1 MASWDTNGSII
12 RSTDRGT
19 TWTFTAL
26 PFKVGG
32 NMPGRGNGE
41 RLAVDPANSNILF
54 FGARS
59 GNGLWKSTDAGASF
73 TKVDSFTAVGNFAQ
87 NASDPSGYLADLQGL
102 TFVTFDG
109 TSGTTENGSTKR
121 IFVGS
126 ASNGTVLPVWVSEDA
141 GETWQALAGQPEE
154 GFFPHKGKIQP
165 TEKAL
170 YLTYSDGTGPFDGAN
185 GSVWRYSLT
194 NSSWSDITPAK
205 GASHGYGGL
214 GLDMQKPGTLVVAAL
229 NLWWPDV
236 QLFRSTDSGS
246 TWSSIWEWQT
256 SPNSTDRTL
265 VRHHTIAA
273 PTAPWIEKSGLMS
286 LGWMVEALEINPF
299 DSDHWLWG
307 TGLTI
312 YGGKDLTKWDATPR
326 QNVTVESMAYGVEET
341 AVLGLASIPGGT
353 ELLAAIGDYDGFS
366 YRNASVLDVPA
377 QQNWANPSITT
388 TNDVDFAGVS
398 VENVL
403 RVGNG
408 SDGTKPQV
416 LTSTDG
422 GFAWQFYAGVTDNTT
437 YGGLGAY
444 SADGDAILWSS
455 WNKGVFL
462 STNGSAFAVVPELS
476 TDKGTSGNIDTIIA
490 ADKQNGSVFYAAFA
504 RNATF
509 MVSTDRGAS
518 FYMAGQLG
526 NATTVEDVTAHPVV
540 GGEVYVST
548 NAGVFRS
555 TDYGNTF
562 SILATSLTNT
572 QQVSLGLATDGTM
585 WNIYALGTG
594 PAGKRLY
601 GSHDGGATWV
611 DIQGDKQG
619 FGTIV
624 SAKTR
629 VVGSANVPG
638 QVYIGTN
645 GRGVIYS
652 LGPI

>member
-1 MASWDTNGSII
+1 
-12 RSTDRGT
+12 
-19 TWTFTAL
+19 
-26 PFKVGG
+26 
-32 NMPGRGNGE
+32 MPGRGNGE
-41 RLAVDPANSNILF
+41 RLAVDPANSNIIF

-59 GNGLWKSTDAGASF
+59 GNGLWKSDDAGVSF

-87 NASDPSGYLADLQGL
+87 NASDPSGYTADLQGL
-102 TFVTFDG
+102 TFVTFDE
-109 TSGTTENGSTKR
+109 TLGTTEAGATKR

-126 ASNGTVLPVWVSEDA
+126 ASKGDVLPVWVSEDA
-141 GETWQALAGQPEE
+141 GDTWQALAGQPED
-154 GFFPHKGKIQP
+154 GLFPHKGKIQP
-165 TEKAL
+165 AEKAL

-194 NSSWSDITPAK
+194 NSSWNDITPAK
-205 GASHGYGGL
+205 GAGHGYGGL

-236 QLFRSTDSGS
+236 QFFRSTDSGK
-246 TWSSIWEWQT
+246 TWSTIWEWQT
-256 SPNSTDRTL
+256 PAGSNSTDRTM

-299 DSDHWLWG
+299 NSDHWLWG

-326 QNVTVESMAYGVEET
+326 QNVTIESMAYGVEET

-366 YRNASVLDVPA
+366 YLNASDLDKPA
-377 QQNWANPSITT
+377 EQNWAHPSITT
-388 TNDVDFAGVS
+388 TNDIDFAGTS
-398 VENVL
+398 VHNVL

-408 SDGTKPQV
+408 SDGSKPQM

-422 GFAWQFYAGVTDNTT
+422 GFTWQFYGGAVDNTT

-444 SADGDAILWSS
+444 SADGTAILWSS

-462 STNGSAFAVVPELS
+462 STNGSTFAPVSELS
-476 TDKGTSGNIDTIIA
+476 TSKGASGNIDTIIA
-490 ADKQNGSVFYAAFA
+490 ADKQNGTVFYAAFA

-509 MVSTDRGAS
+509 MVSTNRGVS
-518 FYMAGQLG
+518 FSAGGQLG
-526 NATTVEDVTAHPVV
+526 NASIVEDVTAHPAIE
-540 GGEVYVST
+540 GEVYVST
-548 NAGVFRS
+548 DVGVFKS
-555 TDYGNTF
+555 SNYGATF

-572 QQVSLGLATDGTM
+572 QQVSLGLASDGSS

-594 PAGKRLY
+594 AAGKRLY
-601 GSHDGGATWV
+601 ASLDDGTTWV
-611 DIQGDKQG
+611 DVQGDKQG

-638 QVYIGTN
+638 QVYVGTN
-645 GRGVIYS
+645 GRGVFYGS
-652 LGPI
+652 SSA